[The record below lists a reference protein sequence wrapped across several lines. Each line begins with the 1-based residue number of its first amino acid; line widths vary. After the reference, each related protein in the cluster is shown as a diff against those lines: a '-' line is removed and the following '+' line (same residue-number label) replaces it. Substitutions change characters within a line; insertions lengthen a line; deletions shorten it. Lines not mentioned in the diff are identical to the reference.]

1 MFTFDELWGSLGTSI
16 FEISSSA
23 ANNTGYLPGYLSG
36 SYEYDSMSL
45 FSSTNWKS
53 SKRFAKILLTE
64 KFIHLKHSF
73 FNKINTE
80 LSKAIMRRTRS
91 RNKFLRNRSTENRD
105 NKQRNYFVYLV
116 RKLKRK
122 YIQYSIFSNT
132 CVRVSKCVRV
142 INTCVQ
148 FYKYLCQSLF
158 FNKVAG
164 LRPVTLLKKR
174 LWYKSF
180 PVNFA
185 KFLRTLFSQTPTV
198 NTLRIAC
205 FYRIL

>member
-1 MFTFDELWGSLGTSI
+1 MKKFKEICENTLNGKIHSFETF
-16 FEISSSA
+16 
-23 ANNTGYLPGYLSG
+23 
-36 SYEYDSMSL
+36 
-45 FSSTNWKS
+45 
-53 SKRFAKILLTE
+53 
-64 KFIHLKHSF
+64 F
-73 FNKINTE
+73 FNKINTG

-91 RNKFLRNRSTENRD
+91 RNKFLRNSSAENRD
-105 NKQRNYFVYLV
+105 NFNKQRNYFVYLV

-122 YIQYSIFSNT
+122 YIQYSVFSNT
-132 CVRVSKCVRV
+132 CVRVSNCVRV

-158 FNKVAG
+158 FNKVAD
-164 LRPVTLLKKR
+164 LRPVTLLTKR
-174 LWYKSF
+174 LWYRCF

-185 KFLRTLFSQTPTV
+185 KFLRTLFLQTPTV